1 MMTAVMIRAMTTMM
15 IMTMMMIRMMTTM
28 MVMMT
33 TMMMMMT
40 AMMMTAARCRGQ
52 WDVHGVTSKC
62 HTQLYEQQHLF
73 ACSSH

>member
-1 MMTAVMIRAMTTMM
+1 MTVVMIRAMTTMM

-52 WDVHGVTSKC
+52 WDVHGVTS
-62 HTQLYEQQHLF
+62 
-73 ACSSH
+73 

>member
-1 MMTAVMIRAMTTMM
+1 MTAVMIRAMTTMM

-52 WDVHGVTSKC
+52 WDVHSVTS
-62 HTQLYEQQHLF
+62 
-73 ACSSH
+73 